1 MWQSVVALPQPVGP
15 SSKQITKPKLLGA
28 TSNLFLSISKEPQLL
43 QQTCSSGCPFTH
55 AHRNILLWLS
65 RISSISICAP
75 LLTSCLVHYRE
86 EPGCIFFPPSHQII
100 YTCSPVPPLPQVE
113 QFQLTQPLFICQ
125 VLQSLHHLWGPL
137 LIPLK
142 DPYSHLGLGCPKQD
156 GEDVSKKHILQEM
169 LSSHFRLISRMTS
182 YIFNKKEHFQTNQVF
197 KLIHWA

>member
-86 EPGCIFFPPSHQII
+86 EPGCIFFPPFHQIS
-100 YTCSPVPPLPQVE
+100 THAPPCL
-113 QFQLTQPLFICQ
+113 LF
-125 VLQSLHHLWGPL
+125 PR
-137 LIPLK
+137 
-142 DPYSHLGLGCPKQD
+142 
-156 GEDVSKKHILQEM
+156 
-169 LSSHFRLISRMTS
+169 LSSSSSLSLSSFVRYSSPSITSGALCWFHSRILTA
-182 YIFNKKEHFQTNQVF
+182 ILDWDAQNKTERT
-197 KLIHWA
+197 